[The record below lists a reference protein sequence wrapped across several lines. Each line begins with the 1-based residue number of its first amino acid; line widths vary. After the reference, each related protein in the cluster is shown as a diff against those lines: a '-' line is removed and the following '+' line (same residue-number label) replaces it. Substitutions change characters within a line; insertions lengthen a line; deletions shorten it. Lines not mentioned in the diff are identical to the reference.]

1 LPANRLVSNFKDKIS
16 MDKNLRPLIAELLG
30 TFGVVFVATA
40 AVCVE
45 GAARKGGQ
53 ATGGLVGIALA
64 YGLAYAVG
72 LAATV
77 HISGGFLNPA
87 IPLML
92 WVLKRMDGAKAG
104 GLIFVQFLGAAIAGG
119 LVRLVFPED
128 VLIRARL
135 GTPHLNL
142 AAFDQIGIP
151 PGAWTW
157 LSGIGMEMGLTF
169 ILTFIVFAT
178 MLDPRA
184 PRVLGKWGNWL
195 AGLWAGLAVIGC
207 TLAGF
212 GLTGAAVNP
221 ARWFGPLVWEYTVQA
236 LKDQQPGQDH
246 LVYWVGAFLGALLA
260 GGAYQALI
268 LPPEEETAVTTTTPT
283 MGKASAG
290 STFIRAKK

>member
-1 LPANRLVSNFKDKIS
+1 

-40 AVCVE
+40 AVCAE
-45 GAARKGGQ
+45 GAARKGGLPM
-53 ATGGLVGIALA
+53 GGTVGIALA

-92 WVLKRMDGAKAG
+92 WVLKRMDGAKAS

-128 VLIRARL
+128 VLIGARL

-142 AAFDQIGIP
+142 AAFDQIGLP

-157 LSGIGMEMGLTF
+157 LSGIGMELGLTF

-184 PRVLGKWGNWL
+184 PRVLGVWGNWL
-195 AGLWAGLAVIGC
+195 KGLWAGLVLVGC
-207 TLAGF
+207 VLAGF
-212 GLTGAAVNP
+212 GLTGAAANP
-221 ARWFGPLVWEYTVQA
+221 ARWFGPLVWEYTIQA

-268 LPPEEETAVTTTTPT
+268 LPPEEETAVGTTTST
-283 MGKASAG
+283 MGKASAS
-290 STFIRAKK
+290 STLVRAKK

>member
-1 LPANRLVSNFKDKIS
+1 

-30 TFGVVFVATA
+30 TFAVVFVATA

-53 ATGGLVGIALA
+53 PTGGLVGIALA
-64 YGLAYAVG
+64 YGLAYAAG

-87 IPLML
+87 ITLML
-92 WVLKRMDGAKAG
+92 WVLKRMDGAKAS
-104 GLIFVQFLGAAIAGG
+104 GLIFVQLLGAAIAGG
-119 LVRLVFPED
+119 LTWLVFPED
-128 VLIRARL
+128 VLIGARL

-142 AAFDQIGIP
+142 IAFDQMGVS
-151 PGAWTW
+151 PGPWTW

-184 PRVLGKWGNWL
+184 PRILGVTGKWL
-195 AGLWAGLAVIGC
+195 AGLWVGLILAGC
-207 TLAGF
+207 TLAGY
-212 GLTGAAVNP
+212 GLTGAAANP
-221 ARWFGPLVWEYTVQA
+221 ARWFGPLVWEYTIQA
-236 LKDQQPGQDH
+236 LKMQNPGQDH

-268 LPPEEETAVTTTTPT
+268 LPLEEEPAVSTTTPAT
-283 MGKASAG
+283 GRTSSS
-290 STFIRAKK
+290 STFIKAKK

>member
-1 LPANRLVSNFKDKIS
+1 

-40 AVCVE
+40 AVCAE

-53 ATGGLVGIALA
+53 ATGGLVGITLA

-119 LVRLVFPED
+119 LVRLAFPED
-128 VLIRARL
+128 VLIGARL

-169 ILTFIVFAT
+169 ILTFVVFAT

-184 PRVLGKWGNWL
+184 PRVLGVWGKWL
-195 AGLWAGLAVIGC
+195 AGFWAGLAVIGC

-212 GLTGAAVNP
+212 GLTGAAANP

-268 LPPEEETAVTTTTPT
+268 LPPEEETAVATTTST

>member
-1 LPANRLVSNFKDKIS
+1 

-30 TFGVVFVATA
+30 TFGVVFVAAA

-45 GAARKGGQ
+45 GMAHKGGQ
-53 ATGGLVGIALA
+53 VSGGLVGIALA

-87 IPLML
+87 ITLML

-104 GLIFVQFLGAAIAGG
+104 GLIFVQLLGAAIAGG
-119 LVRLVFPED
+119 LVRFVFPED
-128 VLIRARL
+128 VLIGARL
-135 GTPHLNL
+135 GTPHLNT
-142 AAFDQIGIP
+142 AAFGQFGIT
-151 PGAWTW
+151 PGALTW
-157 LSGIGMEMGLTF
+157 LSGIGMELGLTF

-184 PRVLGKWGNWL
+184 PRILGGWGSWL
-195 AGLWAGLAVIGC
+195 AGLWAGLAVVAC

-212 GLTGAAVNP
+212 GLTGAAANP
-221 ARWFGPLVWEYTVQA
+221 ARWFGPLVWEYTIQA
-236 LKDQQPGQDH
+236 LKIQQPGQDH

-268 LPPEEETAVTTTTPT
+268 LPAEEVHDVAA
-283 MGKASAG
+283 KASPIGKTSAT
-290 STFIRAKK
+290 STLIKAKK